1 MGKTL
6 RYIWQ
11 SIWFAAI
18 AVNAGGT
25 LDAASLTLNASPNPA
40 MFGERI
46 TLTANVVPSTATGKI
61 TFYDGSVVLGTA
73 AISGGQ
79 ASLSVAIAATGNRTL
94 LARYLGDAQNSSAT
108 SPAVSESIRSVPA
121 FGFTPSIITTGLIP
135 HAAAAADFNGD
146 GKLDLVFAG
155 SSNAVTV
162 VPGTGVG
169 TFGDR
174 IFSPPFSTNV
184 GGGYLRA
191 ADFDLDGKMDV
202 VVAGV
207 SELKVLFGNGDGTF
221 GTGDGAYG
229 GTVTLPTAP
238 GPVEVADFNGDGIPD
253 VAVMHAIGWTVGILL
268 GKGDRTFSAPVEYPL
283 GTFACATYYPSGPCG
298 GYETFLA
305 IGDLNGDGVPD
316 VVTVQ
321 AVVGESSRVVIVLL
335 GNPDG
340 SLRAPVSYP
349 LSTLG
354 VFQPDDSFVL
364 EDLDGDGHLDLVV
377 LPGYGSSVGVL
388 RGNGD
393 GTFGASTRYYTVI
406 GNNGAGH
413 GVAAVDVNGDGKLD
427 VVSTL
432 RVIQSTPAAETG
444 LSLGNGDGTLQIAN
458 LQVTSRPDLRSVIL
472 GDFNGDGMVDFAE
485 LNPNDGE
492 AMIFLGASPPLL
504 QIAKTHTG
512 NFTQG
517 QMGAQ
522 FTITASNAGGAPTAG
537 TITVT
542 DWPGGN
548 MPITSMS
555 GSGWICVGTSCS
567 RNDALPVGASY
578 PPITVLANITTL
590 NGETFPAAINEAFV
604 SGGGALSGAS
614 AIDTAQIDQPESC
627 TYALGATID
636 SRSGSAG
643 FGSVSITSPSGCAWT
658 ASVNGS
664 APWISITAATGSGNG
679 IVSYSVAANTTGG
692 SRSGVM
698 TIAGQS
704 FTVNQAPQNSNA
716 GVFRSGFYWLEDV
729 DGNRQFTAPPDAAFA
744 FGGVPGDIPIT
755 GDWNGNGHT
764 KVGVYR
770 PANGLFILDYD
781 GDGQFTAADKAYNLG
796 VGVQAGDVPVVGD
809 WNGDGRTK
817 VGLFRQGFFWILDTN
832 GNGVFEQ
839 GVDNTYAFGGV
850 AGDVPVVGDW
860 TGSGTSKIGLFRL
873 GFYWILDAN
882 GNGVLDNINGAGGDQ
897 AFAYGGIAGDVPVLG
912 DWNGSGTSKV
922 GVFRDGFFWVL
933 DANGNH
939 TFDGTG
945 PGQDFAFPFGGI
957 SGDVPVVGKW

>member
-1 MGKTL
+1 
-6 RYIWQ
+6 
-11 SIWFAAI
+11 
-18 AVNAGGT
+18 
-25 LDAASLTLNASPNPA
+25 
-40 MFGERI
+40 
-46 TLTANVVPSTATGKI
+46 
-61 TFYDGSVVLGTA
+61 VVLGTGA
-73 AISGGQ
+73 
-79 ASLSVAIAATGNRTL
+79 
-94 LARYLGDAQNSSAT
+94 
-108 SPAVSESIRSVPA
+108 
-121 FGFTPSIITTGLIP
+121 
-135 HAAAAADFNGD
+135 
-146 GKLDLVFAG
+146 
-155 SSNAVTV
+155 
-162 VPGTGVG
+162 G
-169 TFGDR
+169 TFQNR

-202 VVAGV
+202 VVAGI

-221 GTGDGAYG
+221 GTGDGAFG

-238 GPVEVADFNGDGIPD
+238 GSVEIADFNGDGIPD
-253 VAVMHAIGWTVGILL
+253 IAVMHAIGWTVGILF
-268 GKGDRTFSAPVEYPL
+268 GRGDRTFSAPVEYPL

-321 AVVGESSRVVIVLL
+321 PVVGESSRVVIVLV

-340 SLRAPVSYP
+340 SLHAPVSYP
-349 LSTLG
+349 LTTLS
-354 VFQPDDSFVL
+354 VYQPNDSFVL

-377 LPGYGSSVGVL
+377 LPGYGSMVGVL

-393 GTFGASTRYYTVI
+393 GSFAAATRFYTVI

-413 GVAAVDVNGDGKLD
+413 GVAVVDVSGDGKLD
-427 VVSTL
+427 VISSL
-432 RVIQSTPAAETG
+432 RVVQGTPAAEVG
-444 LSLGNGDGTLQIAN
+444 LSLGIGDGTLQIAN
-458 LQVTSRPDLRSVIL
+458 LEVTSRPDLRSVIL

-485 LNPNDGE
+485 LNPDDGE
-492 AMIFLGASPPLL
+492 AMIFLGALPPLL
-504 QIAKTHTG
+504 QIAKTHAG

-517 QMGAQ
+517 QIGAQ
-522 FTITASNAGGAPTAG
+522 FTITVSNVGGSPTAG
-537 TITVT
+537 TVTVT

-548 MPITSMS
+548 VPITSMS

-567 RNDALPVGASY
+567 RNDALPVSASY
-578 PPITVLANITTL
+578 PPITALANITTL
-590 NGETFPAAINEAFV
+590 NGETFPAAINEVFV
-604 SGGGALSGAS
+604 SGGGALSSAS
-614 AIDTAQIDQPESC
+614 AIDTAQIGQPPSC
-627 TYALGATID
+627 TYSLGATSD

-658 ASVNGS
+658 ASVNGG

-679 IVSYSVAANTTGG
+679 IVNYSVTANTTGG

-698 TIAGQS
+698 TIAEQS
-704 FTVNQAPQNSNA
+704 FNVSQAPQNSNP
-716 GVFRSGFYWLEDV
+716 GVFRSGFYWLQDV
-729 DGNRQFTAPPDAAFA
+729 DGNQQFNTPPDAAFA

-781 GDGQFTAADKAYNLG
+781 GDGQFTAADKVYNLG

-809 WNGDGRTK
+809 WNGNGKTK

-860 TGSGTSKIGLFRL
+860 NGTRTSKIGLFRL

-882 GNGVLDNINGAGGDQ
+882 GNGSLDNINGAGGDQ
-897 AFAYGGIAGDVPVLG
+897 AFAYGGIAGDVPVVG
-912 DWNGSGTSKV
+912 DWNGNGTSKV
-922 GVFRDGFFWVL
+922 GVFRQGFFWVL

-945 PGQDFAFPFGGI
+945 PGQDLAFPFGGI
-957 SGDVPVVGKW
+957 SGDVPVMGKW